1 MIIRAFLVQNLSLAA
16 LLVLEIGRHKVS
28 LRRLD
33 KSTRKEQQ
41 HCPSD

>member
-16 LLVLEIGRHKVS
+16 LLVLEIGRHKIL

-33 KSTRKEQQ
+33 KSSNSVIYPRKRV
-41 HCPSD
+41 